1 MAQPYVPPCQRG
13 FVEAEPCPQDVGRVS
28 DVATKRWV
36 LAACVLASSMAFIDG
51 SALTVALPQ
60 LTNDLGAGLR
70 EVQWVLNAYVL
81 ALAALTLIGG
91 ALADRYGRAY
101 MLAIGCVVFAVASI
115 ACALSPTVEA
125 LITARFAQGVGAA
138 IVTPASL
145 ALIGETYPKE
155 ERSGAIGVWAAASA
169 LTTAGGPLLGGWLT
183 ETYGWE
189 AVFWMNP
196 PLAAIAVYLLWRHA
210 PAGTRKDTRFDSLGA
225 LLLALAL
232 AALAYAV
239 SNLAP
244 NPEAPPVAGD
254 VTTGTETN
262 TVALSLAGVG
272 LGLLVTFVV
281 QQSRSDHA
289 MVPGRMLQSSG
300 FLSLNIATL
309 LIYAG
314 LSLMFFLL
322 PFELIDRR
330 GLSPT
335 QAGLALLP
343 FTLAVAC
350 LSQPAGQLADRLGA
364 RPLLIAGPIFAAIGF
379 VLLAWLQSASF
390 LIGVLVPIAIS
401 GLGFSLLVSP
411 LTAAVMSSVPDEDTG
426 LASGINNTASRVAQL
441 LGVAL
446 AAGVAPL
453 ASGFSTGLYVA
464 AGLCF
469 VGAASLFGAPRR

>member
-1 MAQPYVPPCQRG
+1 
-13 FVEAEPCPQDVGRVS
+13 
-28 DVATKRWV
+28 
-36 LAACVLASSMAFIDG
+36 MAFIDG

-60 LTNDLGAGLR
+60 LTADLGAGLR
-70 EVQWVLNAYVL
+70 EVQWVLNSYVL

-91 ALADRYGRAY
+91 ALADRYGRAR
-101 MLAIGCVVFAVASI
+101 MLAIGCGVFALASI
-115 ACALSPTVEA
+115 ACALSPNVEA
-125 LITARFAQGVGAA
+125 LILARFAQGVGAA
-138 IVTPASL
+138 LVTPASL

-196 PLAAIAVYLLWRHA
+196 PLAILAIYLIWRHA
-210 PAGTRKDTRFDSLGA
+210 PAGPRKETRFDSLGA
-225 LLLALAL
+225 LLLAFAL

-239 SNLAP
+239 SNLTP
-244 NPEAPPVAGD
+244 NPEAQPVAD
-254 VTTGTETN
+254 ISTGSGLDS
-262 TVALSLAGVG
+262 LSLGVAGIG
-272 LGLLVTFVV
+272 LGLLAIFVV
-281 QQSRSDHA
+281 QQGRSEHA
-289 MVPGRMLQSSG
+289 MVPGRMFKSPG

-330 GLSPT
+330 ELSAT

-343 FTLAVAC
+343 FTLAVAF
-350 LSQPAGQLADRLGA
+350 LSQPAGQLADRIGA
-364 RPLLIAGPIFAAIGF
+364 RPLLIAGPVLAAIGF
-379 VLLAWLQSASF
+379 VLLASLQSAGF
-390 LIGVLVPIAIS
+390 LIGVLVPIALS

-426 LASGINNTASRVAQL
+426 LASGINNTASRIAQL

-446 AAGVAPL
+446 AAAVAPL
-453 ASGFSTGLYVA
+453 TGGFSTGLLVA
-464 AGLCF
+464 AGLCIA
-469 VGAASLFGAPRR
+469 GAASLLGAPRR